1 MSVDKGELKRRLELA
16 REARQIAQIEGSDA
30 AWNVFGSALFS
41 LLEGLTEEAIR
52 QREDL
57 YGSWEPLER
66 LQHDPLETRPDYP
79 YHDATPLENEQVLAQ
94 AIEYRETW
102 GTTSQTPT
110 TE

>member
-16 REARQIAQIEGSDA
+16 REARQVAQIEGSDA
-30 AWNVFGSALFS
+30 AWNVFGNALFS

-66 LQHDPLETRPDYP
+66 LPHDPLETRPDYP
-79 YHDATPLENEQVLAQ
+79 YHDATPLTDEQFNAQ
-94 AIEYRETW
+94 VIAARYQW
-102 GTTSQTPT
+102 QNNGVK
-110 TE
+110 